1 MVQQSTHRIIFVG
14 GTAGCGKST
23 IGELLTETL
32 NSQPSSISDDNN
44 KDKTGKL
51 AISPELGS
59 NSTQSSVF
67 IEGDKY
73 HPQANIDKMGHGIP
87 LNDDDRWGWLENLGK
102 LACQQSAQ
110 YENVIVSCSML
121 KLAYRDLLR
130 KTIHSGSDDIG
141 VEVFMFLLYNDYQV
155 IYDRMTRREGHFMK
169 AEMLKSQFADL
180 ELPDLTKEHN
190 CFKVDCNED
199 SPDIITSKVLKI
211 IESSI
216 HES

>member
-32 NSQPSSISDDNN
+32 NSQASSISGDDN
-44 KDKTGKL
+44 KDKAGK
-51 AISPELGS
+51 
-59 NSTQSSVF
+59 STDSTKTSVF

-73 HPQANIDKMGHGIP
+73 HPQANIEKMAHGIP
-87 LNDDDRWGWLENLGK
+87 LHDDDRWGWLENLGN
-102 LACQQSAQ
+102 LARQESTKYQ
-110 YENVIVSCSML
+110 NVIVSCSML

-130 KTIHSGSDDIG
+130 KTIHGGSEDDG

-155 IYDRMTRREGHFMK
+155 IYDRMTKREGHFMK
-169 AEMLKSQFADL
+169 AEMLKSQFTDL
-180 ELPDLTKEHN
+180 ELPDVTKEHN

-199 SPDIITSKVLKI
+199 SPDVITSKVLKI
-211 IESSI
+211 MESSTY
-216 HES
+216 